1 LGFNFLFIS
10 SKLIILL
17 TSQYL
22 NQKVFWTIM
31 VKCVVCE
38 SKFEKNDFQGL
49 SKHFFDLANLSD
61 SSHISWLNRNLTK
74 SKVDLETLEKL
85 FKSFFDYSSIGLN
98 RWIKL
103 TFIKKFYGER
113 VHPFVEKL
121 QNPSKA
127 TILGYVLEHQHFLRQ
142 WVRSCA
148 FILAKSG
155 KEDVINYEYE
165 NIQSEWGG
173 HVNCGLIP
181 HYELLIRMGESQGL
195 TREKILNTTPLG
207 ETKNA
212 IDFWSYIANNYH
224 WVETMLAMHG
234 LELIANRNLR
244 DEGAKK
250 HYFDPTILEGNKI
263 TNETKEFLKEG
274 YEADVHHAEEAIK
287 LVEKYSV
294 EYDIV
299 DDVQSTFLKSIEVFD
314 KYLMSRLERAEEFEN
329 K

>member
-1 LGFNFLFIS
+1 
-10 SKLIILL
+10 
-17 TSQYL
+17 
-22 NQKVFWTIM
+22 M
-31 VKCVVCE
+31 VRCTVCE
-38 SKFEKNDFQGL
+38 ENFNKNDFYSL
-49 SKHFFDLANLSD
+49 AKHFIEFSELSD

-74 SKVDLETLEKL
+74 NKVEVEDLEKL
-85 FKSFFDYSSIGLN
+85 FKTFFDYSSVGLN
-98 RWIKL
+98 RWIKI
-103 TFIKKFYGER
+103 TFIKKFYGENL
-113 VHPFVEKL
+113 HPFVEKL
-121 QNPSKA
+121 QNPSRA
-127 TILGYVLEHQHFLRQ
+127 TILGYVLEHQHFLTQ

-155 KEDVINYEYE
+155 KEDVINYEYD

-173 HVNCGLIP
+173 HKSCGLIP

-195 TREKILNTTPLG
+195 TRETILSSTPLE
-207 ETKNA
+207 ETKKA
-212 IDFWSYIANNYH
+212 IEFWNHIANNYH

-244 DEGAKK
+244 NEGAKK
-250 HYFDPTILEGNKI
+250 HYFDPKILESREI
-263 TNETKEFLKEG
+263 TDETKEFLREG

-314 KYLMSRLERAEEFEN
+314 NYLMSRLERAEKFETQ
-329 K
+329 